1 MDHLPRM
8 NYCTH
13 CGAGVSVRVPDGDTL
28 SRHVCD
34 GCGRIHYSNPKLVV
48 GCIAEWEEKI
58 LLCRRAI
65 EPRHGLWTIPAG
77 FMENRETTEQAA
89 ARETMEE
96 ALAQVTDLVPYGLY
110 DLPRISQVYLV
121 YRARMASPDHGPG
134 HESLESE
141 LVDPA
146 DIPWDDLAFPVI
158 EETLRR
164 YVEDREAGHFPLHT
178 GVLVRRLG

>member
-1 MDHLPRM
+1 
-8 NYCTH
+8 
-13 CGAGVSVRVPDGDTL
+13 
-28 SRHVCD
+28 
-34 GCGRIHYSNPKLVV
+34 
-48 GCIAEWEEKI
+48 
-58 LLCRRAI
+58 
-65 EPRHGLWTIPAG
+65 
-77 FMENRETTEQAA
+77 MENRETTEQAA

-110 DLPRISQVYLV
+110 DLPHISQVYLV

-146 DIPWDDLAFPVI
+146 DIPWDTLAFPVI

-164 YVEDREAGHFPLHT
+164 YVKDRETGEFPLHT